1 MLRTK
6 DEPNFNELIQWHPLT
21 LAIPPQI
28 QLELQQR
35 GPTTTCDDD
44 VRVATRFRCKG
55 PAVLEWVESP
65 SGLPIQFPTTQV
77 IVRNLSRTG
86 FSVLAD
92 RQWYP
97 EQIVK
102 IYFST
107 AIVSAKVVRARR
119 LGSRCYDIGFH
130 VTAFRN
136 LRSNQCDR

>member
-1 MLRTK
+1 MLGTK
-6 DEPNFNELIQWHPLT
+6 DEPNFNELIQGHPLT
-21 LAIPPQI
+21 IAIPPQI

-35 GPTTTCDDD
+35 GPISTCNED

-65 SGLPIQFPTTQV
+65 SGLPLQFPTSQV

-92 RQWYP
+92 RQWFP

-107 AIVSAKVVRARR
+107 AIVTAKVVRARR
-119 LGSRCYDIGFH
+119 LGSRCYDIGFRIVH
-130 VTAFRN
+130 YKIQET
-136 LRSNQCDR
+136 